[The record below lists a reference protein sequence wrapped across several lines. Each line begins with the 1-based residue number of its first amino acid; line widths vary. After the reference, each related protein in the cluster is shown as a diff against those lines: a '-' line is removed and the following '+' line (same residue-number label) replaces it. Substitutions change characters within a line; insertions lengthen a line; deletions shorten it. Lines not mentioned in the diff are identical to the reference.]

1 MGIYTSTHIGKW
13 HWLKYDGYAI
23 LTEQFSSQIQ
33 RAVQPKKLLM
43 GDGGT
48 HVISHNG
55 IENTVSL
62 QSSVLLRNSLRDSFK
77 GPNNNDGQLHIVEA
91 PMQSSYLY
99 RDVFDLLITDFERI
113 RAFIITFN
121 PYNNRTYGTG
131 MGSRNLLTSATINIS
146 NGVTCSLNYNCLF
159 DQFVEIQFADVFPT
173 NYDFLAR
180 TAKNYDCKFFVTDDP
195 TTSYKILS
203 ADINISVNYSKIY
216 LINQESE
223 YPLYGPETYD
233 VSGTLKI
240 PAQNWYTIRN
250 FFNATNNRQMIAKKV
265 NFSILVGTRYLRL
278 GQVLVEDKVEF
289 SMSDGLMTATISFK
303 GFARL

>member
-1 MGIYTSTHIGKW
+1 
-13 HWLKYDGYAI
+13 
-23 LTEQFSSQIQ
+23 
-33 RAVQPKKLLM
+33 M

-131 MGSRNLLTSATINIS
+131 IGSRNLLTSASINIS

-240 PAQNWYTIRN
+240 PAQNWYAIRN